1 MLPQLRRRHGIAS
14 GVTAIRNGNQ
24 TFGAVPATGCGT
36 GLTISLS
43 RIVLVWRAAA
53 TPTPRAIPAAVREV
67 PLSWHR
73 PALAYSVEKFLLP
86 DRDRGLFPDGYSV
99 NDSPRDR
106 HARATQGDQHGPI
119 LPIGW
124 PHAPGISTTSDKGR
138 APTSVE
144 QWRKGRSAKPR
155 RRERST
161 ESQAAATRSWP
172 RDTDVS
178 RIDAC
183 ACYLN
188 PYNPHAL
195 SRNTVECSAFVNRT
209 GNAVRGSS

>member
-1 MLPQLRRRHGIAS
+1 MGSGRQPTRAAPLPRNRTASASPRKTASECSPNPGAVTGSAS

-53 TPTPRAIPAAVREV
+53 TPTPRAIPEAVREV

-106 HARATQGDQHGPI
+106 HARDTQGDQHGPI

-124 PHAPGISTTSDKGR
+124 PHA
-138 APTSVE
+138 
-144 QWRKGRSAKPR
+144 
-155 RRERST
+155 
-161 ESQAAATRSWP
+161 
-172 RDTDVS
+172 
-178 RIDAC
+178 
-183 ACYLN
+183 
-188 PYNPHAL
+188 
-195 SRNTVECSAFVNRT
+195 
-209 GNAVRGSS
+209 